1 MWFYGPIYKIQ
12 ILGRS
17 INFVQ
22 CKIRYNQNLQQSL
35 VLIVLNLT
43 YSTITRCLS
52 GKDYILQL
60 TSRIPIN
67 TSNFFSKTRVKL
79 SNLNVFIAES
89 DAELGRLLIKIEN
102 QYLLPKFLELL
113 IGAILSIAKNPFN
126 FMTNKYKTKII
137 I

>member
-1 MWFYGPIYKIQ
+1 MESEVFKLTINIKDLTEKGNYQSIYKIQ

-67 TSNFFSKTRVKL
+67 TLNFFSKKRVKL

-102 QYLLPKFLELL
+102 QYLLPKFEV
-113 IGAILSIAKNPFN
+113 N
-126 FMTNKYKTKII
+126 
-137 I
+137 